1 MLPACCSLWG
11 RAVGSEPWAL
21 CLDPV
26 TSRWSISQELCLTT
40 SSAPLRFGAEN
51 ALLVQ
56 RWCTMLEA
64 CGRPV
69 ADEVLRLAAA
79 CSLQTAGTE
88 MLQQCRGASCPW
100 LVPVALR

>member
-1 MLPACCSLWG
+1 M
-11 RAVGSEPWAL
+11 
-21 CLDPV
+21 
-26 TSRWSISQELCLTT
+26 TSRWSTTQELCLT
-40 SSAPLRFGAEN
+40 SPPAPHRFGDED

-88 MLQQCRGASCPW
+88 VLRRCRGAACPW
-100 LVPVALR
+100 LIPMALR